1 MSYSLRI
8 TPSARADRD
17 GAIEWYEQQSTGLAD
32 RFIEE
37 FFATAR
43 RIQKFPFS
51 APVLRGD
58 ARRVN
63 LHRFPYQLW
72 YRVDEKA
79 AAIVVIAVLHH
90 KRDSTDY
97 GDLID

>member
-1 MSYSLRI
+1 M
-8 TPSARADRD
+8 
-17 GAIEWYEQQSTGLAD
+17 
-32 RFIEE
+32 
-37 FFATAR
+37 
-43 RIQKFPFS
+43 
-51 APVLRGD
+51 RGD